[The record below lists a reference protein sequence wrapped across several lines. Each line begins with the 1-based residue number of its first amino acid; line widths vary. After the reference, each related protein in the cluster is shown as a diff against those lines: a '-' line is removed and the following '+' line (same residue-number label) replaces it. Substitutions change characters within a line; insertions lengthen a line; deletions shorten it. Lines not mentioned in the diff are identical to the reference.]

1 MDFSFYP
8 MTRLNWADRKK
19 ESFATIS
26 RKILLG
32 PNTNALKIQPSNS
45 VSKSLKITY
54 QKSQVL
60 KSLKMNPFWKI
71 KNKQKLLIL

>member
-60 KSLKMNPFWKI
+60 KPLEMNPFWKR
-71 KNKQKLLIL
+71 KNKQKLVLL

>member
-60 KSLKMNPFWKI
+60 KPLEMNPFWKR